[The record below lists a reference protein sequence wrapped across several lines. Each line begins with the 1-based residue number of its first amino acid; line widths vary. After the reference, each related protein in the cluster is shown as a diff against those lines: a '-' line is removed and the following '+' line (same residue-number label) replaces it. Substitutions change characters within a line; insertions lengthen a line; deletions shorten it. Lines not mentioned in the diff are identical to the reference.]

1 MTEPPASGHH
11 LSPLPPPLEQRRRRI
26 SLAGFL
32 SIGLALMMLVAVGSV
47 LAVNVFGARINLQSL
62 LRDKWQLVTDLIV
75 DRIDAHLHPV
85 EVQTAYIARWIEAD
99 PSRLNH
105 PQVLATF
112 LRGSLAAL
120 PQVAG
125 VAFITP
131 DYRALVVSRNED
143 RIVEENWAEKAEIV
157 EGVDS
162 VKSSGYANWSAPML
176 SPFTTATIIV
186 YRQPVRVNGKFL
198 GIIAPAVTVQELGD
212 FLRRISND
220 YDVTAFVLYG
230 RDAIL
235 AHQNMPLFAFE
246 PTMQTPL
253 PALDPKYDRVLADIW
268 SSEKRASS
276 VLADERDFQSHWVGT
291 RDNYNVYVYK
301 TLARYGPT
309 PWIVGAYAS
318 SNLVGGEVRRFW
330 QVSFVGVGILALTVV
345 GTFFLGR
352 RLSRPIRDLA
362 RHAALVRDMKLDDLP
377 PLPRNAVKELDE
389 AAVAFNAMVRAL
401 RWIETYIPRALVDR
415 LLRTGSQEP
424 AINERILTVMFTDIV
439 GFSTFAEHMP
449 AQDVAVLLNEHF
461 ALVGGCVERHEGTID
476 KYIGDCVMAF
486 WSAPIQQ
493 PDHARRAYLAAKEVE
508 EKMRAYNAQRGAKGL
523 HPIRMRIGMHSGR
536 VVVGNIGFQGRVNY
550 TAVGDSVNVAQRIEQ
565 AGKDF
570 PTEDDVAILAS
581 KDTLAGIGPGVTAV
595 NLGRVTLRGRE
606 EPITVY
612 RLT

>member
-1 MTEPPASGHH
+1 MTQPEQGHH
-11 LSPLPPPLEQRRRRI
+11 LSPLPPPIEERQRKI

-32 SIGLALMMLVAVGSV
+32 SIGLALMMLAAVGSV
-47 LAVNVFGARINLQSL
+47 LAVSLFGARTNLKDL

-75 DRIDAHLHPV
+75 DRIDAHLLPV
-85 EVQTAYIARWIEAD
+85 QEQTAYIARWIEAD
-99 PSRLNH
+99 PSRLDD
-105 PQVLATF
+105 PKALATF
-112 LRGSLAAL
+112 MRGSLASV

-131 DYRALVVSRNED
+131 DYRAIVVSRSED
-143 RIVEENWAEKAEIV
+143 RVAVENWAERAEIV

-162 VKSSGYANWSAPML
+162 VKSGGYPNWSPPML
-176 SPFTTATIIV
+176 SPFTTAAIIV
-186 YRQPVRVNGKFL
+186 YRQPVRANGKFL
-198 GIIAPAVTVQELGD
+198 GIVAPAVTVQELGE

-246 PTMQTPL
+246 PTMQKPL
-253 PALDPKYDRVLADIW
+253 PALDKKYDPVLGEIW
-268 SSEKRASS
+268 SNKARAPIA
-276 VLADERDFQSHWVGT
+276 LAEDRDFQSHWIGT
-291 RDNYNVYVYK
+291 RDSYNAYVYR
-301 TLARYGPT
+301 TLTRYGEV
-309 PWIVGAYAS
+309 PWIVGAYAPS
-318 SNLVGGEVRRFW
+318 SLVGGELERFW
-330 QVSFVGVGILALTVV
+330 QVSAVGLGILVLTVL
-345 GTFFLGR
+345 GTFLLGR
-352 RLSRPIRDLA
+352 RLSRPIRQLA
-362 RHAALVRDMKLDDLP
+362 RHAAFVRDMKFDDLP

-401 RWIETYIPRALVDR
+401 RWIETYIPRTLVNR
-415 LLRTGSQEP
+415 LLRTDGKE
-424 AINERILTVMFTDIV
+424 ATIDERVLTVMFTDIV
-439 GFSTFAEHMP
+439 GFSTLAEHMP

-461 ALVGGCVERHEGTID
+461 ALVGGCIEKQEGTID

-493 PDHARRAYLAAKEVE
+493 LDHARRAYLAAKDID
-508 EKMRAYNAQRGAKGL
+508 EKMRAYNAQRRSKGL

-550 TAVGDSVNVAQRIEQ
+550 TAVGDAVNVAQRIEQ
-565 AGKDF
+565 AGKEF
-570 PTEDDVAILAS
+570 PVDDDVEILAS
-581 KDTLAGIGPGVTAV
+581 EDMLVGMGEGATAI
-595 NLGRVTLRGRE
+595 NLGRVSLRGRE